1 MNLEY
6 LFVYGTLQTAA
17 NNEMS
22 RFLIQHSEVVGKGF
36 ICGKLYKISWF
47 PGVVESPDQK
57 DKVYGTVFKLRSA
70 SKVFETL
77 DEYEGFYQNNIA
89 SSLFKRVQAEVFL
102 ENSTALT
109 TWMYLYNQ
117 KIVDEPQI
125 ISGDFLKDVNPK
137 FTDSFFHLLE
147 VDETFELPEKF
158 TFPFC
163 YVPHALSMQA
173 AEDLQNYLDTQTDF
187 EHNFGLQSAAKG
199 LVIGKMFGVMVVQN
213 TKGELGY
220 LAAFSGKLAES
231 NYHKG
236 FVPTVFDT
244 LDENGF
250 YKKGEAELNQLNA
263 EIEALEHS
271 ETLSKAKLN
280 LEKAVSSFEAE
291 LKRFKAEIKK
301 RKSERKAQREN
312 AQQKLSKA
320 EFEVLDK
327 DLKQQSIFYHFR
339 LKDLKSEGAA
349 RIQKLK
355 AALVNI
361 EVPIETLKQERAT
374 LSASLQKRLHQN
386 YRFLNAKGATKDLL
400 DIFDDAQV
408 PPPAGSGECAAPK
421 LFQYAYEN
429 GLKPIAMAE
438 FWWGASPK
446 SEVRKHKQF
455 YPSCRS
461 KCEPIL
467 GHMMQGLVV
476 EDNPVDAVVEYKDP
490 LEIVYED
497 DYLLLADKPPEFL
510 SVPGKY
516 IQESVLTRMRRYLPK
531 AKGPLLVHRLDMSTS
546 GLLLVA
552 KNEKT
557 HKNLQRQFIERTVK
571 KRYVALLDGEIAQK
585 EGIIDLPLRVDL
597 DNRPQ
602 QLVCYQHGKP
612 AKTKFEVVAVEDGK
626 TRIHFYPITGRTH
639 QLRVHAAHTDGLN
652 CPIVGDD
659 LYGKRGDRLC
669 LHAERISFVHPIT
682 KETLEVVCDVPF

>member
-1 MNLEY
+1 MQDFKTSMFHIL
-6 LFVYGTLQTAA
+6 
-17 NNEMS
+17 
-22 RFLIQHSEVVGKGF
+22 SE
-36 ICGKLYKISWF
+36 
-47 PGVVESPDQK
+47 
-57 DKVYGTVFKLRSA
+57 T
-70 SKVFETL
+70 
-77 DEYEGFYQNNIA
+77 NI
-89 SSLFKRVQAEVFL
+89 
-102 ENSTALT
+102 
-109 TWMYLYNQ
+109 
-117 KIVDEPQI
+117 
-125 ISGDFLKDVNPK
+125 
-137 FTDSFFHLLE
+137 
-147 VDETFELPEKF
+147 ELPEKF
-158 TFPFC
+158 TYPF
-163 YVPHALSMQA
+163 YYEPHPLSILA
-173 AEDLQNYLDTQTDF
+173 AQDLQNYLENQKDF
-187 EHNFGLQSAAKG
+187 KHNFGLKPDAEG
-199 LVIGKMFGVMVVQN
+199 LVIGKMFGVMIVKN
-213 TKGELGY
+213 AKGKLGY

-263 EIEALEHS
+263 EIEDLEQS
-271 ETLSKAKLN
+271 ETLTKAKQN
-280 LEKAVSSFEAE
+280 LEKAISTFEAE
-291 LKRFKAEIKK
+291 LKAFKSEIKQK
-301 RKSERKAQREN
+301 KNERKSQRGIARQE
-312 AQQKLSKA
+312 LSDA
-320 EFEVLDK
+320 DFESLDK

-339 LKDLKSEGAA
+339 LKDLKSEGTA

-355 AALVNI
+355 EALISI
-361 EVPIETLKQERAT
+361 EAPIEALKEKRAT

-386 YRFLNAKGATKDLL
+386 YRFLNAKGETKDLL

-421 LFQYAYEN
+421 LFQYAYEH

-467 GHMMQGLVV
+467 GHMMQGLTV
-476 EDNPVDAVVEYKDP
+476 EDNPIDTVSEYKGP
-490 LEIVYED
+490 LDIVYED
-497 DYLLLADKPPEFL
+497 DYLLLVNKPHEFL
-510 SVPGKY
+510 SVPGKH

-557 HKNLQRQFIERTVK
+557 HKNLQKQFIARTVK
-571 KRYVALLDGEIAQK
+571 KRYVALLDGEISK
-585 EGIIDLPLRVDL
+585 TKGIIDLPLRVDL

-602 QLVCYQHGKP
+602 QLVCYEHGKP
-612 AKTKFEVVAVEDGK
+612 AKTKFEVVGVDNGK

-639 QLRVHAAHTDGLN
+639 QLRVHAAHVDGLN

-659 LYGKRGDRLC
+659 LYGKRGERLC
-669 LHAERISFVHPIT
+669 LHAECIEFVHPVT
-682 KETLEVVCDVPF
+682 QKVLVVVCEVPF